1 VVSPQLIL
9 QVGADSIGWYVDGG
23 DYEALAE
30 RLSQAVGPVVV
41 PVFGPL
47 HGRLVVN
54 PRSAGSVGLGVQG
67 LDFHGTHPSDA
78 RLPGAAALLY
88 VPTVTAPG
96 SAPSGYLLP
105 PDTDLAGLER
115 QIVAAMAQG
124 SVVSVPL
131 SAPPGIG
138 VLVLSGASLSYCV
151 LCQPVP
157 PGRPGG

>member
-9 QVGADSIGWYVDGG
+9 QIGADSIGWSLDGG

-30 RLSQAVGPVVV
+30 RLSSAADPVVV

-47 HGRLVVN
+47 SGRLVLN
-54 PRSAGSVGLGVQG
+54 PRSAGSVGLGSPG
-67 LDFHGTHPSDA
+67 FNFHGTHPSDA
-78 RLPGAAALLY
+78 RLAGAPPLLY
-88 VPTVTAPG
+88 VPTVTAPEA
-96 SAPSGYLLP
+96 APSGYLLP

-124 SVVSVPL
+124 SVVSVQL

-138 VLVLSGASLSYCV
+138 VLVLSGVSLSYCV
-151 LCQPVP
+151 LCPPVP
-157 PGRPGG
+157 PG